1 MIVDQ
6 INNSPFVTKEFL
18 DLVIQLNSSSDSDLQ
33 HDLFS
38 IKDGTLCNSG
48 SRDYIDYRPNFNLT
62 SKSLKDLNCKK
73 VSLDSMH
80 FDQIKEITKLYPENS
95 LKISKQDQ
103 VVNLVLPESYEDYLA
118 VLPRKK
124 RHELKRKKVRFQEK
138 YPQAVL
144 RESKD
149 SEIFETFIK
158 LHKTSDGDKGDFM
171 NDEVAAFFSSLL
183 AMKGWKIYYLEV
195 DNTIAACCF
204 VYEDELGS
212 YLYNSSKN
220 NTFNE
225 VNPGIIIIDKIIEQL
240 ISKELTF
247 FDFLKGTE
255 RYKFDLGGISTQLYD
270 IEITL

>member
-18 DLVIQLNSSSDSDLQ
+18 DLVIQLNSSSDSDIQ
-33 HDLFS
+33 YDLFS

-80 FDQIKEITKLYPENS
+80 FDQIKEISKLYPENS

-103 VVNLVLPESYEDYLA
+103 VVNLMLPKSYEEYLA
-118 VLPRKK
+118 DLPRKK

-158 LHKTSDGDKGDFM
+158 LHKTSDGDKGNFM

-204 VYEDELGS
+204 VYENEVGS

-240 ISKELTF
+240 ISKEFTF

>member
-38 IKDGTLCNSG
+38 IKDGTLFNSG
-48 SRDYIDYRPNFNLT
+48 SRDYIFYRPNFNLT

-103 VVNLVLPESYEDYLA
+103 VVNLMLPKSYEEYLA
-118 VLPRKK
+118 DLPRKK

-149 SEIFETFIK
+149 SEIFESFIT
-158 LHKTSDGDKGDFM
+158 LHKTSDGDKGNFM
-171 NDEVAAFFSSLL
+171 NDEVTAFFSSLL
-183 AMKGWKIYYLEV
+183 TMKGWKIYYLEV
-195 DNTIAACCF
+195 DNAIAACCF
-204 VYEDELGS
+204 VYEDEVGS

-240 ISKELTF
+240 ISKEFTF

>member
-18 DLVIQLNSSSDSDLQ
+18 DLVIQLNSSSDGDIQ
-33 HDLFS
+33 HDLFL

-103 VVNLVLPESYEDYLA
+103 VVNLMLPKSYEEYLA
-118 VLPRKK
+118 DLPRKK

-149 SEIFETFIK
+149 SEIFESFIT
-158 LHKTSDGDKGDFM
+158 LHKTSDGDKGNFM
-171 NDEVAAFFSSLL
+171 NDEVTAFFSSLL
-183 AMKGWKIYYLEV
+183 TMKGWKIYYLEV
-195 DNTIAACCF
+195 DNAIAACCF
-204 VYEDELGS
+204 VYEDEVGS

-240 ISKELTF
+240 ISKEFTF

>member
-18 DLVIQLNSSSDSDLQ
+18 DLVTQLNSSSDSDLQ

-62 SKSLKDLNCKK
+62 FKSLKDLNCKK

-80 FDQIKEITKLYPENS
+80 FDQIKEITKLYPESS

-103 VVNLVLPESYEDYLA
+103 VVNLMLPKSYEEYLA
-118 VLPRKK
+118 ALPRKK

-149 SEIFETFIK
+149 SEIFESFIT
-158 LHKTSDGDKGDFM
+158 LHKTSDGDKGNFM
-171 NDEVAAFFSSLL
+171 NDEVTAFFSSLL
-183 AMKGWKIYYLEV
+183 TMKGWKIYYLEV
-195 DNTIAACCF
+195 DNAIAACCF
-204 VYEDELGS
+204 VYEDEVGS

-240 ISKELTF
+240 ISKEFTF

>member
-80 FDQIKEITKLYPENS
+80 FDQIKEISKLYPENS

-103 VVNLVLPESYEDYLA
+103 VVNLMLPKSYEEYLA
-118 VLPRKK
+118 DLPRKK

-149 SEIFETFIK
+149 SEIFESFIT
-158 LHKTSDGDKGDFM
+158 LHKTSDGDKGNFM
-171 NDEVAAFFSSLL
+171 NDEVTAFFSSLL
-183 AMKGWKIYYLEV
+183 TMKGWKIYYLEV
-195 DNTIAACCF
+195 DNVIAACCF
-204 VYEDELGS
+204 VYENEVGS

-240 ISKELTF
+240 ISKEFTF

>member
-1 MIVDQ
+1 VIVDQ

-18 DLVIQLNSSSDSDLQ
+18 DLVTQLNSSSDSDLQ

-62 SKSLKDLNCKK
+62 FKSLKDLNCKK

-103 VVNLVLPESYEDYLA
+103 VVNLMIPKSYEEYLA
-118 VLPRKK
+118 ALPRKK

-149 SEIFETFIK
+149 SEIFESFIT
-158 LHKTSDGDKGDFM
+158 LHKTSDGDKGNFM
-171 NDEVAAFFSSLL
+171 NDEVTAFFSSLL
-183 AMKGWKIYYLEV
+183 TMKGWKIYYLEV
-195 DNTIAACCF
+195 DNAIAACCF
-204 VYEDELGS
+204 VYEDEVGS

-240 ISKELTF
+240 ISKEFTF

>member
-18 DLVIQLNSSSDSDLQ
+18 DLVTQLNSSSDSDLQ

-103 VVNLVLPESYEDYLA
+103 VVNLMLPKSYEEYLA
-118 VLPRKK
+118 DLPRKK

-149 SEIFETFIK
+149 SEIFESFIT
-158 LHKTSDGDKGDFM
+158 LHKTSDGDKGNFM
-171 NDEVAAFFSSLL
+171 NDEVTAFFSSLL
-183 AMKGWKIYYLEV
+183 TMKGWKIYYLEV
-195 DNTIAACCF
+195 DNAIAACCF
-204 VYEDELGS
+204 VYEDEVGS

-240 ISKELTF
+240 ISKEFTF

>member
-18 DLVIQLNSSSDSDLQ
+18 DLVIQLNSSSDGDIQ

-103 VVNLVLPESYEDYLA
+103 VVNLMLPESYEKYLA

-158 LHKTSDGDKGDFM
+158 LHKTSYGDKGNFM
-171 NDEVAAFFSSLL
+171 NDEVTAFFSSLL
-183 AMKGWKIYYLEV
+183 TMKGWKIYYLEV
-195 DNTIAACCF
+195 DNAIAACCF
-204 VYEDELGS
+204 VYEDEVGS

-240 ISKELTF
+240 ISKEFTF

>member
-1 MIVDQ
+1 VIVDQ

-18 DLVIQLNSSSDSDLQ
+18 DLVIQLNSSSDSDLY

-103 VVNLVLPESYEDYLA
+103 VVNLMLPKSYEEYLA
-118 VLPRKK
+118 DLPRKK

-149 SEIFETFIK
+149 SEIFESFIT
-158 LHKTSDGDKGDFM
+158 LHKTSDGDKGNFM
-171 NDEVAAFFSSLL
+171 NDEVTAFFSSLL
-183 AMKGWKIYYLEV
+183 TMKGWKIYYLEV
-195 DNTIAACCF
+195 DNAIAACCF
-204 VYEDELGS
+204 VYEDEVGS

-240 ISKELTF
+240 ISKEFTF

>member
-1 MIVDQ
+1 VIVDQ

-18 DLVIQLNSSSDSDLQ
+18 DLVIQLNSFSDGDIQ

-103 VVNLVLPESYEDYLA
+103 VVNLMLPESYEKYLA

-158 LHKTSDGDKGDFM
+158 LHKTSDGDKGNFM

-195 DNTIAACCF
+195 DSAIAACCF
-204 VYEDELGS
+204 VYEDEVGS

-240 ISKELTF
+240 ISKEFTF

>member
-80 FDQIKEITKLYPENS
+80 FDQIKEISKLYPENS

-103 VVNLVLPESYEDYLA
+103 VVNLILPKSYEEYLA

-149 SEIFETFIK
+149 SEIFESFIT
-158 LHKTSDGDKGDFM
+158 LHKTSDGDKGNFM
-171 NDEVAAFFSSLL
+171 NDEVTAFFSSLL
-183 AMKGWKIYYLEV
+183 TMKGWKIYYLEV
-195 DNTIAACCF
+195 DNAIAACCF
-204 VYEDELGS
+204 VYEDEVGS

-240 ISKELTF
+240 ISKEFTF

>member
-103 VVNLVLPESYEDYLA
+103 VVNLMLPESYEEYLA
-118 VLPRKK
+118 ALPRKK

-149 SEIFETFIK
+149 SEIFESFIT
-158 LHKTSDGDKGDFM
+158 LHKTSDGDKGNFM
-171 NDEVAAFFSSLL
+171 NDEVTAFFSSLL
-183 AMKGWKIYYLEV
+183 TMKGWKIYYLEV
-195 DNTIAACCF
+195 DNAIAACCF
-204 VYEDELGS
+204 VYEDEVGS

-240 ISKELTF
+240 ISKEFTF

>member
-18 DLVIQLNSSSDSDLQ
+18 DLVIQLNSPSDSDLQ

-103 VVNLVLPESYEDYLA
+103 VVNLMLPESYEEYLA
-118 VLPRKK
+118 ALPRKK

-158 LHKTSDGDKGDFM
+158 LHKTSDGDKGSFM
-171 NDEVAAFFSSLL
+171 NDEVAAFFRSLL

-195 DNTIAACCF
+195 DNSIAACCF
-204 VYEDELGS
+204 VFEDEVGS

-240 ISKELTF
+240 ISKEFTF

>member
-18 DLVIQLNSSSDSDLQ
+18 DLVTQLNSSSDSDLQ

-62 SKSLKDLNCKK
+62 FKSLKDLNCKK

-103 VVNLVLPESYEDYLA
+103 VVNLMLPKSYEEYLA
-118 VLPRKK
+118 DLPRKK

-149 SEIFETFIK
+149 SEIFESFIT
-158 LHKTSDGDKGDFM
+158 LHKTSDGDKGNFM
-171 NDEVAAFFSSLL
+171 NDEVTAFFSSLL
-183 AMKGWKIYYLEV
+183 TMKGWKIYYLEV
-195 DNTIAACCF
+195 DNAIAACCF
-204 VYEDELGS
+204 VYEDEVGS

>member
-18 DLVIQLNSSSDSDLQ
+18 DLVTQLNSSSDSDLQ

-103 VVNLVLPESYEDYLA
+103 VVNLMLPESYEKYLA

-158 LHKTSDGDKGDFM
+158 LHKTSDGDKGNFM
-171 NDEVAAFFSSLL
+171 NDEVTAFFSSLL
-183 AMKGWKIYYLEV
+183 TMKGWKIYYLEV
-195 DNTIAACCF
+195 DNAIAACCF
-204 VYEDELGS
+204 VYEDEVGS

-240 ISKELTF
+240 ISKEFTF

>member
-18 DLVIQLNSSSDSDLQ
+18 NLVIQLNSSSDSDLQ

-80 FDQIKEITKLYPENS
+80 FDQIKEISKLYPENS

-103 VVNLVLPESYEDYLA
+103 VVNLMLPESYEEYLA
-118 VLPRKK
+118 ALPRKK

-149 SEIFETFIK
+149 SEIFESFIT
-158 LHKTSDGDKGDFM
+158 LHKTSDGDKGNFM
-171 NDEVAAFFSSLL
+171 NDEVTAFFSSLL
-183 AMKGWKIYYLEV
+183 TMKGWKIYYLEV
-195 DNTIAACCF
+195 DNAIAACCF
-204 VYEDELGS
+204 VYEDEVGS

-240 ISKELTF
+240 ISKEFTF

>member
-18 DLVIQLNSSSDSDLQ
+18 DLVTQLNSSSDSDLQ

-62 SKSLKDLNCKK
+62 FKSLKDLNCKK

-80 FDQIKEITKLYPENS
+80 FDQIKEISKLYPENS

-103 VVNLVLPESYEDYLA
+103 VVNLMLPKSYEEYLA
-118 VLPRKK
+118 DLPRKK

-149 SEIFETFIK
+149 SEIFESFIT
-158 LHKTSDGDKGDFM
+158 LHKTSDGDKGNFM
-171 NDEVAAFFSSLL
+171 NDEVTAFFSSLL
-183 AMKGWKIYYLEV
+183 TMKGWKIYYLEV
-195 DNTIAACCF
+195 DNAIAACCF
-204 VYEDELGS
+204 VYEDEVGS

-240 ISKELTF
+240 ISKEFTF

>member
-18 DLVIQLNSSSDSDLQ
+18 DLVIQLNSPSDSDLQ

-62 SKSLKDLNCKK
+62 STSLKDLNCKK
-73 VSLDSMH
+73 ISLDSMH

-103 VVNLVLPESYEDYLA
+103 VVNLMLPESYEEYLA
-118 VLPRKK
+118 ALPRKK

-138 YPQAVL
+138 YPQSVL
-144 RESKD
+144 GESKD
-149 SEIFETFIK
+149 SKIFETFIK
-158 LHKTSDGDKGDFM
+158 LHKTSDGDKGNFM
-171 NDEVAAFFSSLL
+171 NDEVTSFFSSLL

-195 DNTIAACCF
+195 DNSAAACCF
-204 VYEDELGS
+204 VYEDEVGS

-240 ISKELTF
+240 ISKEFTF

-270 IEITL
+270 IEIIL

>member
-1 MIVDQ
+1 VIVDQ

-18 DLVIQLNSSSDSDLQ
+18 DLVIQLNSSSDGDIQ

-103 VVNLVLPESYEDYLA
+103 VVNLMLPESYEKYLA

-158 LHKTSDGDKGDFM
+158 LHKTSDGDKGNFM
-171 NDEVAAFFSSLL
+171 NDEVIAFFSSLL
-183 AMKGWKIYYLEV
+183 TMDGWKIYYLEV
-195 DNTIAACCF
+195 DNAIAACCF
-204 VYEDELGS
+204 VYEDEVGS

-240 ISKELTF
+240 ISKEFTF

>member
-1 MIVDQ
+1 VIVDQ
-6 INNSPFVTKEFL
+6 INNSPFITKEFL

-48 SRDYIDYRPNFNLT
+48 SRNYIDYRPNFNLT
-62 SKSLKDLNCKK
+62 FKSLKDLNCKK

-103 VVNLVLPESYEDYLA
+103 VVNLMLPKSYEEYLA
-118 VLPRKK
+118 ALPRKK

-149 SEIFETFIK
+149 SEIFESFIT
-158 LHKTSDGDKGDFM
+158 LHKTSDGDKGNFM
-171 NDEVAAFFSSLL
+171 NDEVTAFFSSLL
-183 AMKGWKIYYLEV
+183 TMKGWKIYYLEV
-195 DNTIAACCF
+195 DNAIAACCF
-204 VYEDELGS
+204 VYEDEVGS

-240 ISKELTF
+240 ISKEFTF

>member
-6 INNSPFVTKEFL
+6 IKNSPFVNKEFL
-18 DLVIQLNSSSDSDLQ
+18 DLVIQLNSSSDGDIQ

-103 VVNLVLPESYEDYLA
+103 VVNLMLPESYEKYLA

-158 LHKTSDGDKGDFM
+158 LHKTSDGDKGNFM

-195 DNTIAACCF
+195 DNAIAACCF
-204 VYEDELGS
+204 VYEDEVGS

-240 ISKELTF
+240 ISKEFTF

>member
-18 DLVIQLNSSSDSDLQ
+18 DLVIQLNSSSDGDIQ

-80 FDQIKEITKLYPENS
+80 FDQIKEISKLYPENS

-103 VVNLVLPESYEDYLA
+103 VVNLMLPESYEKYLA

-144 RESKD
+144 GESKD

-158 LHKTSDGDKGDFM
+158 LHKTSDGDKGNFM
-171 NDEVAAFFSSLL
+171 NDEVTAFFSSLL
-183 AMKGWKIYYLEV
+183 TMKGWKIYYLEV
-195 DNTIAACCF
+195 DNVIAACCF
-204 VYEDELGS
+204 VYENEVGS

-240 ISKELTF
+240 ISKEFTF

>member
-38 IKDGTLCNSG
+38 IKDGNLCNSG

-103 VVNLVLPESYEDYLA
+103 VVNLMLPESYEKYLA

-149 SEIFETFIK
+149 SEIFESFIT
-158 LHKTSDGDKGDFM
+158 LHKTSDGDKGNFM
-171 NDEVAAFFSSLL
+171 NDEVTAFFSSLL
-183 AMKGWKIYYLEV
+183 TMKGWKIYYLEV
-195 DNTIAACCF
+195 DNAIAACCF
-204 VYEDELGS
+204 VYEDEVGS

-240 ISKELTF
+240 ISKEFTF

>member
-103 VVNLVLPESYEDYLA
+103 VVNLMLPKSYEEYLA
-118 VLPRKK
+118 DLPRKK

-158 LHKTSDGDKGDFM
+158 LHKTSDGDKGNFM
-171 NDEVAAFFSSLL
+171 NDEVTAFFSSLL
-183 AMKGWKIYYLEV
+183 TMKGWKIYYLEV
-195 DNTIAACCF
+195 DNAIAACCF
-204 VYEDELGS
+204 VYEDEVGS

-240 ISKELTF
+240 ISKEFTF

>member
-48 SRDYIDYRPNFNLT
+48 SRNYIDYRPNFNLT
-62 SKSLKDLNCKK
+62 FKSLKDLNCKK

-103 VVNLVLPESYEDYLA
+103 VVNLMLPASYEEYLA

-158 LHKTSDGDKGDFM
+158 LHKTSDGDKGNFM
-171 NDEVAAFFSSLL
+171 NDEVIAFFSSLL
-183 AMKGWKIYYLEV
+183 TMDGWKIYYLEV
-195 DNTIAACCF
+195 DNAIAACCF
-204 VYEDELGS
+204 VYEDEVGS

-240 ISKELTF
+240 ISKEFTF

>member
-18 DLVIQLNSSSDSDLQ
+18 DLVIQLNSSSDSDIQ

-38 IKDGTLCNSG
+38 IKDGTVCNSG

-62 SKSLKDLNCKK
+62 SKSLKELNCKK

-103 VVNLVLPESYEDYLA
+103 VVNLMLPKSYEEYLA
-118 VLPRKK
+118 ALPRKK

-158 LHKTSDGDKGDFM
+158 LHKTSDGDKGNFM
-171 NDEVAAFFSSLL
+171 NDEVTAFFSSLL
-183 AMKGWKIYYLEV
+183 TMKGWKIYYLEV
-195 DNTIAACCF
+195 DNAIAACCF
-204 VYEDELGS
+204 VYEDEVGS

-240 ISKELTF
+240 ISKEFTF

>member
-103 VVNLVLPESYEDYLA
+103 VVNLMLPESYEEYLA
-118 VLPRKK
+118 ALPRKK

-149 SEIFETFIK
+149 SEIFETFIT
-158 LHKTSDGDKGDFM
+158 LHKTSDGDKGNFM
-171 NDEVAAFFSSLL
+171 NDEVTAFFSSLL
-183 AMKGWKIYYLEV
+183 TMKGWKIYYLEV
-195 DNTIAACCF
+195 DNAIAACCF
-204 VYEDELGS
+204 VYEDEVGS

-240 ISKELTF
+240 ISKEFTF

>member
-18 DLVIQLNSSSDSDLQ
+18 DLVTQLNSSSDSDLQ

-62 SKSLKDLNCKK
+62 FKSLKDLNCKK

-103 VVNLVLPESYEDYLA
+103 VVNLMLPKSYEEYLA
-118 VLPRKK
+118 DLPRKK

-149 SEIFETFIK
+149 SEIFESFIT
-158 LHKTSDGDKGDFM
+158 LHKTSDGDKGNFM
-171 NDEVAAFFSSLL
+171 NDEVTAFFSSLL
-183 AMKGWKIYYLEV
+183 TMKGWKIYYLEV
-195 DNTIAACCF
+195 DNAIAACCF
-204 VYEDELGS
+204 VYEDEVGS

-240 ISKELTF
+240 ISKEFTF

>member
-103 VVNLVLPESYEDYLA
+103 VVNLMLPKSYEEYLA
-118 VLPRKK
+118 DLPRKK

-138 YPQAVL
+138 YPQALL

-158 LHKTSDGDKGDFM
+158 LHKTSDGDKGNFM
-171 NDEVAAFFSSLL
+171 NDEVTAFFSSLL
-183 AMKGWKIYYLEV
+183 TMKGWKIYYLEV
-195 DNTIAACCF
+195 DNAIAACCF
-204 VYEDELGS
+204 VYEDEVGS

-240 ISKELTF
+240 ISKEFTF

>member
-18 DLVIQLNSSSDSDLQ
+18 DLVIQLNSSSDGDIQ

-73 VSLDSMH
+73 ISLDSMH

-103 VVNLVLPESYEDYLA
+103 VVNLMLPESYEKYLA

-144 RESKD
+144 GESKD

-158 LHKTSDGDKGDFM
+158 LHKTSDGDKGNFM
-171 NDEVAAFFSSLL
+171 NDEVTAFFSSLL
-183 AMKGWKIYYLEV
+183 MMKGWKIYYLEV
-195 DNTIAACCF
+195 DNAIAACCF
-204 VYEDELGS
+204 VYEDEVWS

-240 ISKELTF
+240 ISKEFTF
-247 FDFLKGTE
+247 FDFLNGTE

>member
-18 DLVIQLNSSSDSDLQ
+18 DLVIQLNSFSDGDIQ

-103 VVNLVLPESYEDYLA
+103 VVNLMLPESYEKYLA

-158 LHKTSDGDKGDFM
+158 LHKTSDGDKGNFM
-171 NDEVAAFFSSLL
+171 NDEVIAFFSSLL
-183 AMKGWKIYYLEV
+183 TMDGWKIYYLEV
-195 DNTIAACCF
+195 DNAIAACCF
-204 VYEDELGS
+204 VYEDEVGS

-240 ISKELTF
+240 ISKEFTF

>member
-1 MIVDQ
+1 VIVDQ

-18 DLVIQLNSSSDSDLQ
+18 DLVIQLNSFSDGDIQ

-103 VVNLVLPESYEDYLA
+103 VVNLMLPESYEKYLA

-158 LHKTSDGDKGDFM
+158 LHKTSDGDKGNFM

-195 DNTIAACCF
+195 DSAIAACCF
-204 VYEDELGS
+204 VYEDEVGS

-240 ISKELTF
+240 ISKEFTF

-255 RYKFDLGGISTQLYD
+255 RYKLDLGGISTQLYD

>member
-1 MIVDQ
+1 VIVDQ
-6 INNSPFVTKEFL
+6 IKNSPFVTKEFL
-18 DLVIQLNSSSDSDLQ
+18 DLAIQLNPSPDSELH

-38 IKDGTLCNSG
+38 IKDGTLCNKG

-62 SKSLKDLNCKK
+62 SKSLIDLNCKNI
-73 VSLDSMH
+73 SLDSMH
-80 FDQIKEITKLYPENS
+80 FDQIKELTKLFPENS

-103 VVNLVLPESYEDYLA
+103 VVNLILPDSYEEYLA

-124 RHELKRKKVRFQEK
+124 RHELKRKKVRFHEK
-138 YPQAVL
+138 HPEAVL
-144 RESKD
+144 KESKD
-149 SEIFETFIK
+149 SKIFDAFIT
-158 LHKTSDGDKGDFM
+158 LHRTSDGDKGKFM
-171 NDEVAAFFSSLL
+171 NDEVAYFFSNLL
-183 AMKGWKIYYLEV
+183 AMNGWKIYYLEV

-204 VYEDELGS
+204 IFEDAVGS

-240 ISKELTF
+240 ISKESTF

-270 IEITL
+270 IEVNL

>member
-1 MIVDQ
+1 VIVDQ

-18 DLVIQLNSSSDSDLQ
+18 DLVIQLNSSSDGDIQ

-103 VVNLVLPESYEDYLA
+103 VVNLMLPESYEKYLA

-158 LHKTSDGDKGDFM
+158 LHKTSDGDKGNFM
-171 NDEVAAFFSSLL
+171 NDEVTAFFSSLL
-183 AMKGWKIYYLEV
+183 TMKGWKIYYLEV
-195 DNTIAACCF
+195 DNAIAACCF
-204 VYEDELGS
+204 VYEDEVGS

-240 ISKELTF
+240 ISKEFTF

-255 RYKFDLGGISTQLYD
+255 RYKFDLGGISSQLYD